1 MFVVAYN
8 NNGTKYIDSFENT
21 ILLNSKNKNTIE
33 DAINNF
39 LKQEKLISDKN
50 RKKIATNYS
59 TKKVASQFGNIYNKM
74 NEGSMQLNIYNTA
87 ILSFVISGLLNW
99 IILYGTKSIEFK
111 KSSDKTEKR
120 LVNKNIP
127 PLGGVATAIA
137 FFIGISFLGDVDY
150 NFALIGL
157 FAILLSL
164 VGAVDDFF
172 NLEWKIKL
180 FFQIL
185 FVSIPIFN
193 LGLFLNIE
201 SFFNFDLNNVLNY
214 LGSIVWIVLLINA
227 INFIDNMDG
236 LAVVVTGSI
245 CYQSVILTYLLNQ
258 NKLTDVSVVLLFV
271 ILGFFIFNFPPAKI
285 YLGDSGSLFI
295 GFCLGFLSI
304 LFTWNSGQD
313 YILSSALS
321 PLILFFTI
329 PLLDLLI
336 ILEGRF
342 KRGVSPTTGGTDHI
356 SHRLLAKGLSEKSV
370 LLIFKIYSI
379 FNFFIILGYV
389 YLNTTFSM
397 IALVIYIVQFLFLF
411 NYLKKLDILR

>member
-1 MFVVAYN
+1 
-8 NNGTKYIDSFENT
+8 
-21 ILLNSKNKNTIE
+21 
-33 DAINNF
+33 
-39 LKQEKLISDKN
+39 
-50 RKKIATNYS
+50 
-59 TKKVASQFGNIYNKM
+59 
-74 NEGSMQLNIYNTA
+74 MQLNIYNTA
-87 ILSFVISGLLNW
+87 ILSFVISGFLNW
-99 IILYGTKSIEFK
+99 IILYGTKTIEFK
-111 KSSDKTEKR
+111 KSSDKSEKR

-164 VGAVDDFF
+164 VGAIDDFF
-172 NLEWKIKL
+172 NLVWKIKL

-245 CYQSVILTYLLNQ
+245 CYQSVILTYLLKQ

-313 YILSSALS
+313 YTLSSALS

-356 SHRLLAKGLSEKSV
+356 SHRLLAKGLSEKRV

-389 YLNTTFSM
+389 YLNSTFSM